1 MSVIEPPIKTY
12 ADQLSRWASGVRLED
27 LPQDVVENTCLR
39 VLDVLGLVLAGSGTP
54 FGRSVREAVLA
65 LNPAGPSRL
74 FGSGDATT
82 VPGAA
87 FANGALSQA
96 LEFDDTHNESI
107 VHMSSPAVAAAFALA
122 ERNHTSGA
130 DLITAIA
137 IGNEISCRVGS
148 VAPGQFHRRGY
159 HPTGLFATF
168 GATWL
173 AARLL
178 GLDVAQMN
186 NAAGIA
192 GSFAAGLL
200 QCWVD
205 GTQSKFLHPGWSAQS
220 GITAAML
227 GKTGTTGPAEVF
239 EGRFGLFASHLQD
252 ERVPRNYGRLT
263 DGLGDHWESRNASFK
278 PYPVAHVI
286 HPYIDALLRLR
297 AQHRIDPAAVD
308 KIVAPVAGYIVGIV
322 CEPLAEKRRPRSDS
336 HGRVSMPYTLA
347 EALVLGRIDK
357 DAYRPESLTDPRILA
372 IADRVE
378 TVVDPSFPGPE
389 RFKGALKIIMKDG
402 TVHEAVEE
410 HNRGS
415 AANPMA
421 VDEIVAKFDA
431 NAAVVL
437 SAPERRALVDA
448 LLALPKATDAARIV
462 RLTIPGGARK

>member
-1 MSVIEPPIKTY
+1 
-12 ADQLSRWASGVRLED
+12 
-27 LPQDVVENTCLR
+27 
-39 VLDVLGLVLAGSGTP
+39 
-54 FGRSVREAVLA
+54 VREAVLA
-65 LNPAGPSRL
+65 LNPAGPSRIL
-74 FGSGDATT
+74 GRGDATT

-122 ERNHTSGA
+122 GSRKVSGA

-148 VAPGQFHRRGY
+148 VSPGQFHRRGY

-173 AARLL
+173 AGHML
-178 GLDVAQMN
+178 GASRAEMN

-192 GSFAAGLL
+192 GSFASGLL

-205 GTQSKFLHPGWSAQS
+205 GTQSKFLHPGWSAQG
-220 GITAAML
+220 GIVAATL
-227 GKTGTTGPAEVF
+227 GKSGTTGPAAVF

-252 ERVPRNYGRLT
+252 ESVARNYGRII

-278 PYPVAHVI
+278 PFPVAHVI

-297 AQHRIDPAAVD
+297 AQHHIDPAAVER
-308 KIVAPVAGYIVGIV
+308 IHVPVAAYIVGIV

-336 HGRVSMPYTLA
+336 HGRVSMQYTLA

-357 DAYRPESLTDPRILA
+357 NAYRPESLADPRILA

-378 TVVDPSFPGPE
+378 IAVDPTFPGPE
-389 RFKGALKIIMKDG
+389 RFKGVVKIVMQDG
-402 TVHEAVEE
+402 SVYETVEE

-415 AANPMA
+415 APNPMA
-421 VDEIVAKFDA
+421 VEDIIAKFDA
-431 NAAVVL
+431 NAADVL
-437 SAPERRALVDA
+437 DASERSALVDA
-448 LLALPKATDAARIV
+448 VLDLPKASNAAAIV
-462 RLTIPGGARK
+462 ALTIGHGAAA

>member
-1 MSVIEPPIKTY
+1 MSVMEPAMKTCSER
-12 ADQLSRWASGVRLED
+12 LSHWVAGVRFED
-27 LPQDVVENTCLR
+27 LSADVVENTCLR
-39 VLDVLGLVLAGSGTP
+39 VLDVFGLVLAGSRTP

-74 FGSGDATT
+74 FGTGDATT

-122 ERNHTSGA
+122 ESNRVSGA

-148 VAPGQFHRRGY
+148 VSPGQFHRRGY

-178 GLDVAQMN
+178 GLNATQMN

-220 GITAAML
+220 GINAAML
-227 GKTGTTGPAEVF
+227 GKTGTTGPVAVF
-239 EGRFGLFASHLQD
+239 EGRFGLFTSHLQD
-252 ERVPRNYGRLT
+252 ESVPRNYDRIT

-278 PYPVAHVI
+278 PFPVAHVI

-297 AQHRIDPAAVD
+297 EQHKIDQSGVARIV
-308 KIVAPVAGYIVGIV
+308 VPVAAYIVGIV

-336 HGRVSMPYTLA
+336 HGRVSMQYTLA

-357 DAYRPESLTDPRILA
+357 NAYQPESLDDPRILG
-372 IADRVE
+372 IADRVDFE
-378 TVVDPSFPGPE
+378 VDPKFPGSE
-389 RFKGALKIIMKDG
+389 RFKGAVKIIMKDG
-402 TVHEAVEE
+402 SVYETLEE
-410 HNRGS
+410 NNRGS

-421 VDEIVAKFDA
+421 VGDIVAKFDA
-431 NAAVVL
+431 NADRVL
-437 SAPERRALVDA
+437 DASARRALVEA
-448 LLALPKATDAARIV
+448 VLALPKAKDAARLV
-462 RLTIPGGARK
+462 DLTIGGARL

>member
-1 MSVIEPPIKTY
+1 
-12 ADQLSRWASGVRLED
+12 VRFGD
-27 LPQDVVENTCLR
+27 LPQDVVEQTTLR
-39 VLDVLGLVLAGSGTP
+39 VLDVFGLVLAGLGTP

-65 LNPAGPSRL
+65 LNPAGPSRIL
-74 FGSGDATT
+74 GRGDATT

-122 ERNHTSGA
+122 GSRKVSGA

-148 VAPGQFHRRGY
+148 VSPGQFHRRGY

-173 AARLL
+173 AGHML
-178 GLDVAQMN
+178 GASRAEMN

-192 GSFAAGLL
+192 GSFASGLL

-205 GTQSKFLHPGWSAQS
+205 GTQSKFLHPGWSAQG
-220 GITAAML
+220 GIVAATL
-227 GKTGTTGPAEVF
+227 GKSGTTGPAAVF

-252 ERVPRNYGRLT
+252 ESVARNYGRII

-278 PYPVAHVI
+278 PFPVAHVI

-297 AQHRIDPAAVD
+297 AQHHIDPAAVER
-308 KIVAPVAGYIVGIV
+308 IHVPVAAYIVGIV

-336 HGRVSMPYTLA
+336 HGRVSMQYTLA

-357 DAYRPESLTDPRILA
+357 NAYRPESLADPRILA

-378 TVVDPSFPGPE
+378 IAVDPTFPGPE
-389 RFKGALKIIMKDG
+389 RFKGVVKIVMQDG
-402 TVHEAVEE
+402 SVYETVEE

-415 AANPMA
+415 APNPMA
-421 VDEIVAKFDA
+421 VEDIIAKFDA
-431 NAAVVL
+431 NAADVL
-437 SAPERRALVDA
+437 DASERSALVDA
-448 LLALPKATDAARIV
+448 VLDLPKASNAAAIV
-462 RLTIPGGARK
+462 ALTIGHGAAA